1 MAITVS
7 SPGWPGRPSYAGTL
21 TISAITDPDHFPD
34 HPGLTDALR
43 AELDQITRRRA
54 VRR

>member
-21 TISAITDPDHFPD
+21 TISAITDPDH
-34 HPGLTDALR
+34 PGLTDALR